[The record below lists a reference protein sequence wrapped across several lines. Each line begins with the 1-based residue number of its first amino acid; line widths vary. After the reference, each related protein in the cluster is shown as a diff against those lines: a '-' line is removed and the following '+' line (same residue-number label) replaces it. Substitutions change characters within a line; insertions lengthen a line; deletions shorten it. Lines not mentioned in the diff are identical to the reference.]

1 MNNQKIPIE
10 KITMEAS
17 IDNFGEI
24 AHDMRL
30 TIEREREKLSE
41 RLEQLDM
48 YLKMVDCMDHL
59 QQQNA
64 DLQDTIARQA
74 GEIDSLQDQL
84 QRERNKR
91 EELEM
96 KHSEL
101 SKLSVDMAK
110 KSSQEELIKALR
122 TFVNKSKQKRIE
134 KRMAVKEMV
143 MELAIANNIIF
154 PADLA
159 ATLDSLDDEQTETRI
174 VNVQGSYNDIHDNSS
189 VVNSLA
195 EGGQ

>member
-1 MNNQKIPIE
+1 
-10 KITMEAS
+10 MEAS

-122 TFVNKSKQKRIE
+122 TFVNKSKQKRIG

-143 MELAIANNIIF
+143 MELAIANNILF

-189 VVNSLA
+189 VVNRLA